1 MRFLA
6 LAVLAGVGFL
16 DSLYLTVSHYRNV
29 SPVCGPLVG
38 CETVLSSPYATIIG
52 GTPNALWGVL
62 YYLVLIALGVGLYR
76 ARDGALLLA
85 AKTIAALGALAHLYF
100 IYLQAFVIR
109 AWCPY
114 CILSASLT
122 AAIIILLFLPGRK
135 KTLKPIE
142 VLK

>member
-1 MRFLA
+1 MRFLT

-38 CETVLSSPYATIIG
+38 CETVLSSPYATLIG

-62 YYLVLIALGVGLYR
+62 YYLVLIALGVELYR
-76 ARDGALLLA
+76 SKDDVLLLA
-85 AKTIAALGALAHLYF
+85 AKIIAVLGVAAHLYF

-114 CILSASLT
+114 CLLSASLT
-122 AAIIILLFLPGRK
+122 ATIVLLLFLPRREQ
-135 KTLKPIE
+135 TL
-142 VLK
+142 